1 MIVSDLPR
9 ISLAAVRVNAK
20 MNQKEWAEYI
30 GVDLSTVSNWEK
42 GKTEPSATQL
52 RKMSEISKIPM
63 DFIFIPEQS

>member
-1 MIVSDLPR
+1 MTILDMPR

-20 MNQKEWAEYI
+20 MNQREWAEYI

-42 GKTEPSATQL
+42 GRTEPSVTQL

-63 DFIFIPEQS
+63 DFIYVPEQS